1 MGKGAVGEKRGEGV
15 KIVAI
20 SGATGGIGRALARA
34 YAKPGVML
42 LLAGRRLDV
51 LTDTKA
57 FCERLGAKVEI
68 DAYDVR
74 DEAATV
80 RWCRKAA
87 ALGAVRLI
95 LAAGVSASVEE
106 VRNHADEAA
115 YYLPERMDDLKRELD
130 VNAVANIL
138 ACNAFV
144 RAVMQSNVR
153 TREHAAGGFS
163 AGAVADDEHTA
174 LLRDERRERSF
185 EREGAGTRHQD
196 SGVFGGTHARDTQE
210 TTAHVLHH
218 RDECGISGR
227 RTAGHGLEDGCFNGD
242 GAGREQPAG
251 IDLSFHDLQR
261 SFVQSRMRGIIER
274 LHDETTADE

>member
-87 ALGAVRLI
+87 ALGAADSCGGCICVCGRG
-95 LAAGVSASVEE
+95 AQSCGRGGVLSA
-106 VRNHADEAA
+106 
-115 YYLPERMDDLKRELD
+115 
-130 VNAVANIL
+130 
-138 ACNAFV
+138 
-144 RAVMQSNVR
+144 
-153 TREHAAGGFS
+153 
-163 AGAVADDEHTA
+163 
-174 LLRDERRERSF
+174 
-185 EREGAGTRHQD
+185 
-196 SGVFGGTHARDTQE
+196 
-210 TTAHVLHH
+210 
-218 RDECGISGR
+218 
-227 RTAGHGLEDGCFNGD
+227 
-242 GAGREQPAG
+242 
-251 IDLSFHDLQR
+251 
-261 SFVQSRMRGIIER
+261 
-274 LHDETTADE
+274 

>member
-15 KIVAI
+15 KSVAI

-144 RAVMQSNVR
+144 RAVMQSNTNGRSKV
-153 TREHAAGGFS
+153 HVQVAIVASLAALTGLPGSPGYS
-163 AGAVADDEHTA
+163 ASKAA
-174 LLRDERRERSF
+174 LR
-185 EREGAGTRHQD
+185 
-196 SGVFGGTHARDTQE
+196 VFGEAIRRLTKDRNIGITVLCPGFIESDMSRRYQGAKPWLMNLKVVQNGHDTQVKM
-210 TTAHVLHH
+210 T
-218 RDECGISGR
+218 C
-227 RTAGHGLEDGCFNGD
+227 
-242 GAGREQPAG
+242 
-251 IDLSFHDLQR
+251 
-261 SFVQSRMRGIIER
+261 
-274 LHDETTADE
+274 